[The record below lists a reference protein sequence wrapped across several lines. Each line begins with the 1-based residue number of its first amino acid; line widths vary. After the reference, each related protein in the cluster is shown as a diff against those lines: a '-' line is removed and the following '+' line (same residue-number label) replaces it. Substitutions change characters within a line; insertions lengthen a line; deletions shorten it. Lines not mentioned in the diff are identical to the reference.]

1 MSFPV
6 KFGKYTLID
15 RLAAGGMAEVF
26 RAHLGAPGAGSKIIA
41 IKRMLPNLSDDE
53 DFIKLFEKEI
63 GLASQLTHQNLVAV
77 YDFGMIDHHYYLAM
91 EYVHG
96 KSLQALAARAVK
108 TAPLPVDFCCYV
120 IREVCRALDYAH
132 GFKDPVTKNYA
143 GIVHRDIS
151 PHNVLI
157 SYGGHV
163 KLFDF
168 GVAKIANKESST
180 IGTIKG
186 KPAYLSPEQALGK
199 ELDGRTDIFAL
210 GIVFW
215 EILTGQRLFYADQ
228 PILAIRKVLEAEIPR
243 PSSVNPLVPP
253 ALDEVV
259 LKALDR
265 DMYTRF
271 QLSQEFGA
279 ALDEVMKSIAPGF
292 GLEQSRAIVTAN
304 FSETMEKENVELT
317 AKLSGEEVESADST
331 GKMPVPGQPASAA
344 KEPSKKKLQSQV
356 SYNGTL
362 VGIKAVQP
370 STPDFVSPP
379 AGSSMG
385 GLAVVAG
392 LVVAV
397 LGAGFWYLGREQAA
411 PPPMQ
416 QAAAPPI
423 PPPAAAPAP
432 AQAAKVTAPASNSMQ
447 HSLASEAPAQA
458 VAEAPAAPA
467 DKCRPRKLCGLG
479 SGSQTTFPNACALEE
494 AKAVL
499 AYEGACEASRS
510 SDIKIKDLVLTESEW
525 KHTEASDKSAI
536 FGQSLEISLEMM
548 NMPSLEKTKLQ
559 AILKGQGSDNAS
571 VQKVKPMIT
580 LSTAMSLG
588 RDLPRGF
595 YTVEVQAIGPGGQVL
610 LSRKADQKF
619 YLGGSEEVKAK
630 VVDLGPKNRKKGS
643 GTPESQVVD
652 ESENRRIAA
661 EMGITYEEYKKVAE
675 QNARAQKERELFMKD
690 REAYEN
696 MKRTPAG
703 E

>member
-96 KSLQALAARAVK
+96 KSLQALAAKAVK
-108 TAPLPVDFCCYV
+108 TSPLPVDFCCYV

-180 IGTIKG
+180 IGSIKG

-215 EILTGQRLFYADQ
+215 EILTGHRLFYADQ
-228 PILAIRKVLEAEIPR
+228 PIVAIRKVLEAEIPR
-243 PSSVNPLVPP
+243 PSSINPLVPP

-271 QLSQEFGA
+271 QLSQDFGA
-279 ALDEVMKSIAPGF
+279 ALDEAMKTIAPGF
-292 GLEQSRAIVTAN
+292 GLEQSRAIVAAN
-304 FSETMEKENVELT
+304 FSEAMEKENVELT
-317 AKLSGEEVESADST
+317 AKLNGEEVQDVDST
-331 GKMPVPGQPASAA
+331 GTMPVPGQPASTP
-344 KEPSKKKLQSQV
+344 KEPSKKKLQQQV

-362 VGIKAVQP
+362 VGIKAAQP
-370 STPDFVSPP
+370 SVPDFVSPP
-379 AGSSMG
+379 ARSGTS

-397 LGAGFWYLGREQAA
+397 LGAGFWYLGQQLA
-411 PPPMQ
+411 PPPPVH
-416 QAAAPPI
+416 QASMPPL
-423 PPPAAAPAP
+423 PPPAVKEAAPVSP
-432 AQAAKVTAPASNSMQ
+432 LMQ
-447 HSLASEAPAQA
+447 HTPASEAPAQA
-458 VAEAPAAPA
+458 VAEAATPAAPV
-467 DKCRPRKLCGLG
+467 DKCRARKLCGLG
-479 SGSQTTFPNACALEE
+479 GGSQTTYPNACALEE

-510 SDIKIKDLVLTESEW
+510 SEIKIKDLVLTESEW
-525 KHTEASDKSAI
+525 KQTEASDKSAI
-536 FGQSLEISLEMM
+536 YGQSLEISLELM

-559 AILKGQGSDNAS
+559 AVLKGQGSDNAS
-571 VQKVKPMIT
+571 VQKVKSMIT

-595 YTVEVQAIGPGGQVL
+595 YSVEVQAIGPGGQVL
-610 LSRKADQKF
+610 LTRKADQKF
-619 YLGGSEEVKAK
+619 YLGGAEEVKAK

-643 GTPESQVVD
+643 GTPDSQVVD

-661 EMGITYEEYKKVAE
+661 EMGITYEEYKRVAE

-690 REAYEN
+690 RDAYEK
-696 MKRTPAG
+696 MQQQRAPAG